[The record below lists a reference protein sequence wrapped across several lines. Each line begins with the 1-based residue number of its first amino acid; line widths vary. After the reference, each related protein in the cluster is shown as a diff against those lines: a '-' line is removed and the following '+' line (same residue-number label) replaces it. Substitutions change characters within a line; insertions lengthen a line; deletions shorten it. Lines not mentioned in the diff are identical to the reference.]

1 MMDNDEIV
9 VRKLIPLEYWRLM
22 DFDDED
28 FERARAAMNDLFY
41 NGADK
46 SSSQLYKQAG
56 NSIVVAVLETEARVE
71 GRVYEFLA
79 GPFEM
84 PPADVQ
90 NMPLP
95 DFVENVTRLTKENDL
110 SSFFTS
116 VRKLAQN
123 M

>member
-1 MMDNDEIV
+1 MMNNDEIV

-56 NSIVVAVLETEARVE
+56 NSIVVAVLEKDIEQLR
-71 GRVYEFLA
+71 GKR
-79 GPFEM
+79 
-84 PPADVQ
+84 
-90 NMPLP
+90 
-95 DFVENVTRLTKENDL
+95 
-110 SSFFTS
+110 
-116 VRKLAQN
+116 
-123 M
+123 

>member
-9 VRKLIPLEYWRLM
+9 VRKLMPLEYWRLM

-56 NSIVVAVLETEARVE
+56 NSIVVAVLEKDIEQLR
-71 GRVYEFLA
+71 GKR
-79 GPFEM
+79 
-84 PPADVQ
+84 
-90 NMPLP
+90 
-95 DFVENVTRLTKENDL
+95 
-110 SSFFTS
+110 
-116 VRKLAQN
+116 
-123 M
+123 

>member
-1 MMDNDEIV
+1 MDNDEIV

-56 NSIVVAVLETEARVE
+56 NSIVVAVLEKDIE
-71 GRVYEFLA
+71 
-79 GPFEM
+79 
-84 PPADVQ
+84 
-90 NMPLP
+90 
-95 DFVENVTRLTKENDL
+95 RLRGK
-110 SSFFTS
+110 
-116 VRKLAQN
+116 R
-123 M
+123 

>member
-1 MMDNDEIV
+1 MDNDKIV

-56 NSIVVAVLETEARVE
+56 NSIVVAVLEKDIEQLR
-71 GRVYEFLA
+71 GKR
-79 GPFEM
+79 
-84 PPADVQ
+84 
-90 NMPLP
+90 
-95 DFVENVTRLTKENDL
+95 
-110 SSFFTS
+110 
-116 VRKLAQN
+116 
-123 M
+123 

>member
-56 NSIVVAVLETEARVE
+56 NSIVVAVLEKDIEQLRGE
-71 GRVYEFLA
+71 
-79 GPFEM
+79 
-84 PPADVQ
+84 Q
-90 NMPLP
+90 
-95 DFVENVTRLTKENDL
+95 
-110 SSFFTS
+110 
-116 VRKLAQN
+116 
-123 M
+123 

>member
-1 MMDNDEIV
+1 MDNDEIV

-56 NSIVVAVLETEARVE
+56 NSIVVAVLEKDIE
-71 GRVYEFLA
+71 
-79 GPFEM
+79 
-84 PPADVQ
+84 Q
-90 NMPLP
+90 
-95 DFVENVTRLTKENDL
+95 
-110 SSFFTS
+110 
-116 VRKLAQN
+116 
-123 M
+123 

>member
-9 VRKLIPLEYWRLM
+9 VRKLIPLEYWRLI

-56 NSIVVAVLETEARVE
+56 NSIVVAVLEKDIEQLR
-71 GRVYEFLA
+71 GKR
-79 GPFEM
+79 
-84 PPADVQ
+84 
-90 NMPLP
+90 
-95 DFVENVTRLTKENDL
+95 
-110 SSFFTS
+110 
-116 VRKLAQN
+116 
-123 M
+123 

>member
-9 VRKLIPLEYWRLM
+9 VRKLIPLEYRRLM

-56 NSIVVAVLETEARVE
+56 NSIVVAVLEKDIEQLR
-71 GRVYEFLA
+71 GKR
-79 GPFEM
+79 
-84 PPADVQ
+84 
-90 NMPLP
+90 
-95 DFVENVTRLTKENDL
+95 
-110 SSFFTS
+110 
-116 VRKLAQN
+116 
-123 M
+123 

>member
-56 NSIVVAVLETEARVE
+56 NSIVVAVLEKDIEQLIGKR
-71 GRVYEFLA
+71 
-79 GPFEM
+79 
-84 PPADVQ
+84 
-90 NMPLP
+90 
-95 DFVENVTRLTKENDL
+95 
-110 SSFFTS
+110 
-116 VRKLAQN
+116 
-123 M
+123 

>member
-1 MMDNDEIV
+1 MNTSFTEFQSGTYNDEIV

-56 NSIVVAVLETEARVE
+56 NSIVVAVLEKDIEQLR
-71 GRVYEFLA
+71 GKR
-79 GPFEM
+79 
-84 PPADVQ
+84 
-90 NMPLP
+90 
-95 DFVENVTRLTKENDL
+95 
-110 SSFFTS
+110 
-116 VRKLAQN
+116 
-123 M
+123 

>member
-1 MMDNDEIV
+1 MMDNNEIV

-56 NSIVVAVLETEARVE
+56 NSIVVAVLEKDIEQLR
-71 GRVYEFLA
+71 GKR
-79 GPFEM
+79 
-84 PPADVQ
+84 
-90 NMPLP
+90 
-95 DFVENVTRLTKENDL
+95 
-110 SSFFTS
+110 
-116 VRKLAQN
+116 
-123 M
+123 

>member
-1 MMDNDEIV
+1 MDNDEIV

-56 NSIVVAVLETEARVE
+56 NSIVVAVLEKDVE
-71 GRVYEFLA
+71 QLRGKR
-79 GPFEM
+79 
-84 PPADVQ
+84 
-90 NMPLP
+90 
-95 DFVENVTRLTKENDL
+95 
-110 SSFFTS
+110 
-116 VRKLAQN
+116 
-123 M
+123 

>member
-56 NSIVVAVLETEARVE
+56 NSIVVAVLEKDIEQLGGKR
-71 GRVYEFLA
+71 
-79 GPFEM
+79 
-84 PPADVQ
+84 
-90 NMPLP
+90 
-95 DFVENVTRLTKENDL
+95 
-110 SSFFTS
+110 
-116 VRKLAQN
+116 
-123 M
+123 

>member
-1 MMDNDEIV
+1 MDNDEIV

-56 NSIVVAVLETEARVE
+56 NSIVVAVLEKDIEQLRGE
-71 GRVYEFLA
+71 
-79 GPFEM
+79 
-84 PPADVQ
+84 Q
-90 NMPLP
+90 
-95 DFVENVTRLTKENDL
+95 
-110 SSFFTS
+110 
-116 VRKLAQN
+116 
-123 M
+123 

>member
-1 MMDNDEIV
+1 MMDNDGIV

-56 NSIVVAVLETEARVE
+56 NSIVVAVLEKDIEQLR
-71 GRVYEFLA
+71 GKR
-79 GPFEM
+79 
-84 PPADVQ
+84 
-90 NMPLP
+90 
-95 DFVENVTRLTKENDL
+95 
-110 SSFFTS
+110 
-116 VRKLAQN
+116 
-123 M
+123 

>member
-1 MMDNDEIV
+1 MDNDGIV

-56 NSIVVAVLETEARVE
+56 NSIVVAVLEKDIEQLR
-71 GRVYEFLA
+71 G
-79 GPFEM
+79 
-84 PPADVQ
+84 
-90 NMPLP
+90 
-95 DFVENVTRLTKENDL
+95 K
-110 SSFFTS
+110 
-116 VRKLAQN
+116 
-123 M
+123 

>member
-56 NSIVVAVLETEARVE
+56 NSIVVAVLEKDIEQLRDK
-71 GRVYEFLA
+71 R
-79 GPFEM
+79 
-84 PPADVQ
+84 
-90 NMPLP
+90 
-95 DFVENVTRLTKENDL
+95 
-110 SSFFTS
+110 
-116 VRKLAQN
+116 
-123 M
+123 

>member
-56 NSIVVAVLETEARVE
+56 NSIVVAVLEKDVE
-71 GRVYEFLA
+71 QLRGKR
-79 GPFEM
+79 
-84 PPADVQ
+84 
-90 NMPLP
+90 
-95 DFVENVTRLTKENDL
+95 
-110 SSFFTS
+110 
-116 VRKLAQN
+116 
-123 M
+123 

>member
-1 MMDNDEIV
+1 MDNDEIV

-56 NSIVVAVLETEARVE
+56 NSIVVAVLEKDIEQLRDK
-71 GRVYEFLA
+71 R
-79 GPFEM
+79 
-84 PPADVQ
+84 
-90 NMPLP
+90 
-95 DFVENVTRLTKENDL
+95 
-110 SSFFTS
+110 
-116 VRKLAQN
+116 
-123 M
+123 

>member
-9 VRKLIPLEYWRLM
+9 VRKLITLEYWRLM

-56 NSIVVAVLETEARVE
+56 NSIVVAVLEKDIEQLR
-71 GRVYEFLA
+71 GKR
-79 GPFEM
+79 
-84 PPADVQ
+84 
-90 NMPLP
+90 
-95 DFVENVTRLTKENDL
+95 
-110 SSFFTS
+110 
-116 VRKLAQN
+116 
-123 M
+123 

>member
-1 MMDNDEIV
+1 MDNDEIV

-56 NSIVVAVLETEARVE
+56 NSIVVAVHEKDIEQLR
-71 GRVYEFLA
+71 GKR
-79 GPFEM
+79 
-84 PPADVQ
+84 
-90 NMPLP
+90 
-95 DFVENVTRLTKENDL
+95 
-110 SSFFTS
+110 
-116 VRKLAQN
+116 
-123 M
+123 

>member
-56 NSIVVAVLETEARVE
+56 NSIVVTVLEKDIEQLR
-71 GRVYEFLA
+71 GKR
-79 GPFEM
+79 
-84 PPADVQ
+84 
-90 NMPLP
+90 
-95 DFVENVTRLTKENDL
+95 
-110 SSFFTS
+110 
-116 VRKLAQN
+116 
-123 M
+123 

>member
-46 SSSQLYKQAG
+46 SASQLYKQAG
-56 NSIVVAVLETEARVE
+56 NSIVVAVLEKDIEQLR
-71 GRVYEFLA
+71 GKR
-79 GPFEM
+79 
-84 PPADVQ
+84 
-90 NMPLP
+90 
-95 DFVENVTRLTKENDL
+95 
-110 SSFFTS
+110 
-116 VRKLAQN
+116 
-123 M
+123 

>member
-1 MMDNDEIV
+1 MDNDEIV

-56 NSIVVAVLETEARVE
+56 NSIVIAVLEKDIEQLR
-71 GRVYEFLA
+71 GKR
-79 GPFEM
+79 
-84 PPADVQ
+84 
-90 NMPLP
+90 
-95 DFVENVTRLTKENDL
+95 
-110 SSFFTS
+110 
-116 VRKLAQN
+116 
-123 M
+123 

>member
-1 MMDNDEIV
+1 MDSDEIV

-56 NSIVVAVLETEARVE
+56 NSIVVAVLEKDIEQLR
-71 GRVYEFLA
+71 GKR
-79 GPFEM
+79 
-84 PPADVQ
+84 
-90 NMPLP
+90 
-95 DFVENVTRLTKENDL
+95 
-110 SSFFTS
+110 
-116 VRKLAQN
+116 
-123 M
+123 

>member
-56 NSIVVAVLETEARVE
+56 NSIVVAVLEKDIEQLR
-71 GRVYEFLA
+71 GKR
-79 GPFEM
+79 
-84 PPADVQ
+84 
-90 NMPLP
+90 
-95 DFVENVTRLTKENDL
+95 
-110 SSFFTS
+110 
-116 VRKLAQN
+116 
-123 M
+123 

>member
-22 DFDDED
+22 DFEDED

-56 NSIVVAVLETEARVE
+56 NSIVVAVLEKDIEQLR
-71 GRVYEFLA
+71 GKR
-79 GPFEM
+79 
-84 PPADVQ
+84 
-90 NMPLP
+90 
-95 DFVENVTRLTKENDL
+95 
-110 SSFFTS
+110 
-116 VRKLAQN
+116 
-123 M
+123 

>member
-1 MMDNDEIV
+1 MDNNEIV

-56 NSIVVAVLETEARVE
+56 NSIVVAVLEKDIEQLR
-71 GRVYEFLA
+71 GKR
-79 GPFEM
+79 
-84 PPADVQ
+84 
-90 NMPLP
+90 
-95 DFVENVTRLTKENDL
+95 
-110 SSFFTS
+110 
-116 VRKLAQN
+116 
-123 M
+123 

>member
-1 MMDNDEIV
+1 MDNDEIV

-56 NSIVVAVLETEARVE
+56 NSIVVAVLEKDIEQLR
-71 GRVYEFLA
+71 G
-79 GPFEM
+79 
-84 PPADVQ
+84 
-90 NMPLP
+90 
-95 DFVENVTRLTKENDL
+95 K
-110 SSFFTS
+110 
-116 VRKLAQN
+116 
-123 M
+123 

>member
-1 MMDNDEIV
+1 MDNDEIV

-56 NSIVVAVLETEARVE
+56 NSIVVAVLEKDIEQLR
-71 GRVYEFLA
+71 GKR
-79 GPFEM
+79 
-84 PPADVQ
+84 
-90 NMPLP
+90 
-95 DFVENVTRLTKENDL
+95 
-110 SSFFTS
+110 
-116 VRKLAQN
+116 
-123 M
+123 

>member
-28 FERARAAMNDLFY
+28 FERAREAMNDLFY

-56 NSIVVAVLETEARVE
+56 NSIVVAVLEKDIEQLR
-71 GRVYEFLA
+71 GKR
-79 GPFEM
+79 
-84 PPADVQ
+84 
-90 NMPLP
+90 
-95 DFVENVTRLTKENDL
+95 
-110 SSFFTS
+110 
-116 VRKLAQN
+116 
-123 M
+123 